1 MDKHAVA
8 IVLDE
13 IGTLLEIHGE
23 NKFKARAFTGAAR
36 AIEKL
41 ERDLG
46 ARDPVRR
53 VGECL
58 RCGSGHCRCY
68 S

>member
-13 IGTLLEIHGE
+13 IGTLLESHGE

-36 AIEKL
+36 AVERL
-41 ERDLG
+41 EEELTTV
-46 ARDPVRR
+46 AREGR
-53 VGECL
+53 
-58 RCGSGHCRCY
+58 
-68 S
+68 